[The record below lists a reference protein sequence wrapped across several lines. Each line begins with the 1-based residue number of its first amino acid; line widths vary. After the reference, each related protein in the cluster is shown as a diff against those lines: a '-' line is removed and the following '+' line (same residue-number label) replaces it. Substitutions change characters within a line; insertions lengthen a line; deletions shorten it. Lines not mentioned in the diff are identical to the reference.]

1 MNPTLASFD
10 TAGTGWAGATSAAA
24 PQAVQKSAEQMA
36 TKEMFLQLLV
46 AQIRHQNPLNPANG
60 TEFVAQLAQ
69 FTQLEATLDIRKDLD
84 QIREAL
90 TGSAAG
96 ETQAP

>member
-1 MNPTLASFD
+1 MSPSQ
-10 TAGTGWAGATSAAA
+10 TSWAAA
-24 PQAVQKSAEQMA
+24 GSGWEAATEAGQSQTAQNGPERMA
-36 TKEMFLQLLV
+36 SKEMFLQLLV

-84 QIREAL
+84 EIREAL
-90 TGSAAG
+90 AG
-96 ETQAP
+96 TAQAGAEAP